1 MKVARILLV
10 AALLATAIAADDDK
24 AAAAKDGGN
33 ADASGFSDDEA
44 KKLKDSEEKFEFQ
57 AEVSRLM
64 DIIINSL
71 YKQKSIFLREIISNA
86 SDALD
91 KLRFLALSDED
102 ALGEGENAE
111 LESASARHLAVSGGG
126 GCAGCSSCPSLFLLL
141 LLFRDVR
148 RMSTRSSGSPRLK
161 YG

>member
-71 YKQKSIFLREIISNA
+71 YKKKEIFLRELISNA

-91 KLRFLALSDED
+91 KIRFLAVENKD
-102 ALGEGENAE
+102 ALGAKKE
-111 LESASARHLAVSGGG
+111 LEVKIKFDKDARTLSIIDGEYA
-126 GCAGCSSCPSLFLLL
+126 CSNFECPEVMKRYEVRKLKFLFVPYPEL
-141 LLFRDVR
+141 
-148 RMSTRSSGSPRLK
+148 T
-161 YG
+161 